1 MKRHFFRR
9 AGATLQR
16 AGATLQRADPTLQR
30 AGAAIRRAGAVAAA
44 ATATACSGPSQAGP
58 ADLILVGGPVITLDG
73 ESRVAEAVAVRGDRV
88 VAVGTIA
95 EIEAMAGPGA
105 NRVDLAGRAVTPG
118 LMDAHVHF
126 ASGGA
131 SRLYRLDLSYPNVEN
146 IGDVQRL
153 VAEQAER
160 VGEGEWVRGGGW
172 DEGKLEELRYIYAS
186 DLDAVAAERPVWLSH
201 TMGHYGVANSLAL
214 EMAGITA
221 STPDPPGGTI
231 DRDPAGNPTGVLKES
246 AQGLVSRLIPGLGPE
261 QQREGIRSL
270 ADAFNAEC
278 MTGGKDPG
286 IGPGTWDAYRD
297 VLADG
302 DLSVRIF
309 ALWRGRDGTIDEVR
323 AYADSLATFTR
334 PYESTGDDRLI
345 SGGVKLYIDGSGGAR
360 TAWLYDDWNRE
371 HTHTDTGNRGYPTM
385 DADELRRRFRA
396 YHDAG
401 LHVSIHSIGDR
412 GIDWSVDSFVEALE
426 ATPTRG
432 LRHGIIHANIPTDR
446 ALDIMAELQRDWE
459 TAYPEPSPSF
469 TWWIGDTY
477 AGNFG
482 PERALRLNPFR
493 SYQERGMIWASGSDY
508 FVTPFPA
515 RYGVWASVARQPLL
529 GVYGQHPY
537 GTAES
542 VDAETALRSFTTWV
556 AHQMFLEDEVGTIEP
571 GQYADLAVWD
581 RNPLAV
587 PTDELRDMICEM
599 TVFNGEVVYERE
611 EALEREEAPERQE
624 APEPEEVP
632 ERDAEDNGAP
642 AAEPTPW
649 WRRPAQHRRLRPTF
663 RRLRPTHR
671 RLRPT
676 HRRLRPTHR
685 RLMRRLARSAREVCC
700 CGAAPAPTACNW
712 ILRSSCS
719 PRRRCPSRPGPTGS
733 RAADPMAGS
742 TFRFPS
748 SPPPRPRPVRVT
760 SSSCCRWI
768 RPGLVRWPGSS
779 SPARSARTPSTPR
792 RISPSRCSATR
803 RRGGSGRF

>member
-1 MKRHFFRR
+1 MNRHFFCQGDATFRR
-9 AGATLQR
+9 AGAS
-16 AGATLQRADPTLQR
+16 AGVAATVT
-30 AGAAIRRAGAVAAA
+30 AGVAAIVA
-44 ATATACSGPSQAGP
+44 ACSGPRQAGP
-58 ADLILVGGPVITLDG
+58 ADLILAGGPVITLDG

-88 VAVGTIA
+88 VAVGTVA
-95 EIEAMAGPGA
+95 EIEALVGPGTEH
-105 NRVDLAGRAVTPG
+105 VDLAGRTVTPG

-131 SRLYRLDLSYPNVEN
+131 NRIYRLDLSYPNVEN

-160 VGEGEWVRGGGW
+160 LGEGEWVRGGGW
-172 DEGKLEELRYIYAS
+172 DEGKLEELRYIQAS
-186 DLDAVAAERPVWLSH
+186 DLDAVAAEHPVWLSH

-221 STPDPPGGTI
+221 DTPDPPGGTI
-231 DRDPAGNPTGVLKES
+231 DRDADGKPTGVLKES
-246 AQGLVSRLIPGLGPE
+246 AQGLVSRLIPGPGPA

-297 VLADG
+297 VLAGG

-360 TAWLYDDWNRE
+360 TAWLHEDWNRE

-385 DADELRRRFRA
+385 DPDELRRRFRA

-412 GIDWSVDSFVEALE
+412 AIDWTVDSFVEALE

-432 LRHGIIHANIPTDR
+432 LRHGIIHSNIPTDR
-446 ALDIMAELQRDWE
+446 ALDLMAELQRDWG

-482 PERALRLNPFR
+482 PERALRLNPLR

-529 GVYGQHPY
+529 GVYGPHPY
-537 GTAES
+537 GTAQA
-542 VDAETALRSFTTWV
+542 VDVETALRSFTTWT

-571 GQYADLAVWD
+571 GKYADLAVWD
-581 RNPLAV
+581 RNPLTV
-587 PTDELRDMICEM
+587 PTDDLRDMVCEM
-599 TVFNGEVVYERE
+599 TVFNGEVVF
-611 EALEREEAPERQE
+611 
-624 APEPEEVP
+624 
-632 ERDAEDNGAP
+632 ERDAGSALEAAEPESAPEDNGEP
-642 AAEPTPW
+642 AANPDPALAQP
-649 WRRPAQHRRLRPTF
+649 RPAANASPSEQRQRTLLLWGRAGPDRVQLDPAVVVHGAASLPESPGPYRIEGHGPEGQQHFSFTFVPAIEAETGQGQFVFTLPVDAVWAGSLARITLSGPAGSDTLDDATDQPIAVISDRETGRIRAILRGADALEGSDA
-663 RRLRPTHR
+663 RE
-671 RLRPT
+671 
-676 HRRLRPTHR
+676 
-685 RLMRRLARSAREVCC
+685 RLAA
-700 CGAAPAPTACNW
+700 GAAVSFSRGLPDAAA
-712 ILRSSCS
+712 LR
-719 PRRRCPSRPGPTGS
+719 G
-733 RAADPMAGS
+733 
-742 TFRFPS
+742 
-748 SPPPRPRPVRVT
+748 
-760 SSSCCRWI
+760 
-768 RPGLVRWPGSS
+768 
-779 SPARSARTPSTPR
+779 
-792 RISPSRCSATR
+792 TR
-803 RRGGSGRF
+803 

>member
-1 MKRHFFRR
+1 
-9 AGATLQR
+9 
-16 AGATLQRADPTLQR
+16 
-30 AGAAIRRAGAVAAA
+30 
-44 ATATACSGPSQAGP
+44 
-58 ADLILVGGPVITLDG
+58 
-73 ESRVAEAVAVRGDRV
+73 
-88 VAVGTIA
+88 
-95 EIEAMAGPGA
+95 
-105 NRVDLAGRAVTPG
+105 
-118 LMDAHVHF
+118 MDAHVHF

-172 DEGKLEELRYIYAS
+172 DEGKLDELRYIQTS
-186 DLDAVAAERPVWLSH
+186 DLDAVAAEHPVWLSH

-221 STPDPPGGTI
+221 DTPDPPGGTI
-231 DRDPAGNPTGVLKES
+231 DRDADGNPTGVLKES
-246 AQGLVSRLIPGLGPE
+246 AQGLVSRLIPGLGPD

-360 TAWLYDDWNRE
+360 TAWLYEDWNRE

-385 DADELRRRFRA
+385 DPDELRRRFQA

-412 GIDWSVDSFVEALE
+412 GIDWTVDSFVEALA

-432 LRHGIIHANIPTDR
+432 LRHGIIHSNIPTDR
-446 ALDIMAELQRDWE
+446 ALDLMAGLQRDWE
-459 TAYPEPSPSF
+459 AAYPEPSPSF

-482 PERALRLNPFR
+482 PGRALRLNPFR

-529 GVYGQHPY
+529 GVYGSQPY

-542 VDAETALRSFTTWV
+542 VDAETALRSFTTWA

-571 GQYADLAVWD
+571 GRYADLAVWD
-581 RNPLAV
+581 RNPLTV
-587 PTDELRDMICEM
+587 PTDDLRDMTCEM
-599 TVFNGEVVYERE
+599 TVFNGEVVYRRAAGS
-611 EALEREEAPERQE
+611 ALETA
-624 APEPEEVP
+624 EPESAP
-632 ERDAEDNGAP
+632 EDNGEP
-642 AAEPTPW
+642 AAEPDPAVAQA
-649 WRRPAQHRRLRPTF
+649 RPAANASPPEQRQKTLLLWGRAGPDRVQLDPAVVLHGAASLPESPGPYRIEGRGPDGQQHFSLTFVPAIEAETGQGQFVFTLPVDPAWAGSLARIILSGPAGSDALDAATDQPIAVISDRETGRIRAILRGADALEGSDA
-663 RRLRPTHR
+663 RE
-671 RLRPT
+671 
-676 HRRLRPTHR
+676 
-685 RLMRRLARSAREVCC
+685 RLAVDADVSFSR
-700 CGAAPAPTACNW
+700 GLPDAAT
-712 ILRSSCS
+712 LRG
-719 PRRRCPSRPGPTGS
+719 RR
-733 RAADPMAGS
+733 
-742 TFRFPS
+742 
-748 SPPPRPRPVRVT
+748 
-760 SSSCCRWI
+760 
-768 RPGLVRWPGSS
+768 
-779 SPARSARTPSTPR
+779 
-792 RISPSRCSATR
+792 
-803 RRGGSGRF
+803 

>member
-1 MKRHFFRR
+1 MNRHSSCR
-9 AGATLQR
+9 AGAI
-16 AGATLQRADPTLQR
+16 AGV
-30 AGAAIRRAGAVAAA
+30 AAIAA
-44 ATATACSGPSQAGP
+44 ACSGPGQAGP
-58 ADLILVGGPVITLDG
+58 ADLILAGGPVITLDS
-73 ESRVAEAVAVRGDRV
+73 ESRVAEAVAVRGERV
-88 VAVGTIA
+88 VAVGTAA
-95 EIEAMAGPGA
+95 EMEALAGPHTE
-105 NRVDLAGRAVTPG
+105 RVDLAGRAVTPG

-172 DEGKLEELRYIYAS
+172 DEGKLAELRYILAS
-186 DLDAVAAERPVWLSH
+186 DLDAVAPGRPVWLSH

-221 STPDPPGGTI
+221 DTPDPPGGTI
-231 DRDPAGNPTGVLKES
+231 DRDADGNPTGVLKES
-246 AQGLVSRLIPGLGPE
+246 AQGLVSRLIPGLGPD

-309 ALWRGRDGTIDEVR
+309 ALWRGRNGTIDEVR

-334 PYESTGDDRLI
+334 PYESTSDDRLI

-360 TAWLYDDWNRE
+360 TAWLYEDWNRE

-385 DADELRRRFRA
+385 DPDELRRRFRA

-412 GIDWSVDSFVEALE
+412 GIDWTVDSFVEALE

-432 LRHGIIHANIPTDR
+432 LRHGIIHSNIPTDR
-446 ALDIMAELQRDWE
+446 ALDLMAELQRDWE
-459 TAYPEPSPSF
+459 AAYPEPSPSF

-529 GVYGQHPY
+529 GVYGPQPY
-537 GTAES
+537 GTAQS

-571 GQYADLAVWD
+571 GKYADLAVWD
-581 RNPLAV
+581 RNPLTV
-587 PTDELRDMICEM
+587 PTDDLRDMACEV

-611 EALEREEAPERQE
+611 AGSSLEGA
-624 APEPEEVP
+624 EPESAP
-632 ERDAEDNGAP
+632 EDNGEL
-642 AAEPTPW
+642 AAEPDPAPGQT
-649 WRRPAQHRRLRPTF
+649 RPAANASPSPQRQRTLLLWGRAGPDRVQLDPAVVLHGAASLPESPGPYRIEGRGPDGQRHFSLAFVPAVEAETGQGHFVFTLPVDPAWAGALARIVLSGPAGSDVLDASTDQPIAVISDPETGRIRAILRGADALEGSDA
-663 RRLRPTHR
+663 RE
-671 RLRPT
+671 
-676 HRRLRPTHR
+676 
-685 RLMRRLARSAREVCC
+685 RLAA
-700 CGAAPAPTACNW
+700 GAAVSFSRGLPDAAA
-712 ILRSSCS
+712 LR
-719 PRRRCPSRPGPTGS
+719 G
-733 RAADPMAGS
+733 
-742 TFRFPS
+742 
-748 SPPPRPRPVRVT
+748 
-760 SSSCCRWI
+760 
-768 RPGLVRWPGSS
+768 
-779 SPARSARTPSTPR
+779 
-792 RISPSRCSATR
+792 TR
-803 RRGGSGRF
+803 